1 MRKKR
6 DDRELILLEPESP
19 SGLKWLL
26 IGAALGAGLAL
37 VLAPAS
43 GEETRRQLARRARK
57 IRQAAEDAI
66 DELQGRFDALRG
78 VGEDTEEGEDGEE
91 GEKGEKGD
99 QGERADMGAGTAPP
113 SAADTVAERPGSL
126 SSARAELE
134 RRLAAARARRK
145 EPALEDEEPVA

>member
-1 MRKKR
+1 MKKKLS
-6 DDRELILLEPESP
+6 DREIILLEPESA
-19 SGLKWLL
+19 SGLKWLM

-37 VLAPAS
+37 LLAPAS
-43 GEETRRQLARRARK
+43 GEETRRQLGRRARK

-78 VGEDTEEGEDGEE
+78 SGGGEHDEEETEEGEPGDDGER
-91 GEKGEKGD
+91 
-99 QGERADMGAGTAPP
+99 GERGAGPAPVP
-113 SAADTVAERPGSL
+113 AANAATERSASL

-134 RRLAAARARRK
+134 RRLAAARARRG

>member
-1 MRKKR
+1 MKKKSN
-6 DDRELILLEPESP
+6 DREIILLEPESS

-43 GEETRRQLARRARK
+43 GEETRRQLARRAHK
-57 IRQAAEDAI
+57 IRKAAEDAI

-78 VGEDTEEGEDGEE
+78 SGDHAEEEESVEEGELEDHP
-91 GEKGEKGD
+91 
-99 QGERADMGAGTAPP
+99 ERTDMGAGTAPP